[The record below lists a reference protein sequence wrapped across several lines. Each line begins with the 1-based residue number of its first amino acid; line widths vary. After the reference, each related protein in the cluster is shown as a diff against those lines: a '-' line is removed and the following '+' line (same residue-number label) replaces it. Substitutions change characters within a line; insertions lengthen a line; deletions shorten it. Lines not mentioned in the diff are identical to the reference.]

1 MKLIADL
8 ALTLKLTVF
17 LVIVS
22 VICSCAHTSIA
33 VHEEPNIIITETGIE
48 AIGTG
53 MSQNGKISNTIAVRL
68 ARANLIDYLNIA
80 LANTDKDYGIKD
92 VAHKENLLRNSRVIE
107 TNQSV
112 RRKNIITEARVRL
125 TFDEI
130 FKWVDLYYDNLP
142 ADDMLKTQITKDKFT
157 EHIYIHLHINY

>member
-80 LANTDKDYGIKD
+80 LANIDKDYGIKD

-107 TNQSV
+107 TN
-112 RRKNIITEARVRL
+112 
-125 TFDEI
+125 
-130 FKWVDLYYDNLP
+130 
-142 ADDMLKTQITKDKFT
+142 
-157 EHIYIHLHINY
+157 